1 MRESIIFLNIVLL
14 ALVLAGRMIF
24 NDIDYGQGE
33 EAKRHVDVCSWKNM
47 EDFIFFCL
55 AIFGKNIKSIG
66 ISKVLYIILSFKT
79 CDQILHW

>member
-33 EAKRHVDVCSWKNM
+33 EAKRHVNVCSM
-47 EDFIFFCL
+47 EEYGGFHFFL
-55 AIFGKNIKSIG
+55 SGYFWQKYKKYRYIKSLI
-66 ISKVLYIILSFKT
+66 YNFKF
-79 CDQILHW
+79 

>member
-47 EDFIFFCL
+47 EDFIFFL
-55 AIFGKNIKSIG
+55 SGYFWQKYKKYRYIKSLI
-66 ISKVLYIILSFKT
+66 YNFKF
-79 CDQILHW
+79 